1 MVTSHFND
9 TGGSWAGR
17 SDEEAREPRI
27 IDLAPRSRWE
37 RLVWWS
43 IYTRL
48 WKIAGAVIFFCFG
61 LPFLTIVGVF
71 LILAAF
77 D

>member
-1 MVTSHFND
+1 
-9 TGGSWAGR
+9 
-17 SDEEAREPRI
+17 
-27 IDLAPRSRWE
+27 
-37 RLVWWS
+37 VWWS

-48 WKIAGAVIFFCFG
+48 WKIAGAVIFLCFG
-61 LPFLTIVGVF
+61 LPFLIIVGVS